1 MVKKTKPVRRVRDLE
16 KTRKEILGV
25 TFNEVFRRSF
35 QGVSIDDIVKK
46 TQLTKG
52 ALFHQFPTKLD
63 LGYALVDEVIKP
75 MILERWIDP
84 LDSFENPVDGILH
97 QLETLIGK
105 ADPHFLKFGCP
116 LNNLMQE
123 MAPVDAGFRRR
134 LQNALR
140 LWISGV
146 EEQLKRG
153 QREGH
158 IKKEVNTKDAAH
170 FIVMAHEGF
179 YGVIKGL
186 DDPSAFES
194 MYRPLK
200 TYLRMIE
207 A

>member
-1 MVKKTKPVRRVRDLE
+1 MVKKTKPVKRTRDLE
-16 KTRKEILGV
+16 KTRKEILSV

-63 LGYALVDEVIKP
+63 PGYALVDEVIKP

-105 ADPHFLKFGCP
+105 ADPNFLKFGCP

-123 MAPVDAGFRRR
+123 MAPVDEGFRRR

-146 EEQLKRG
+146 EERLKRG
-153 QREGH
+153 QRDGH

-186 DDPSAFES
+186 DDPSAFKS

-207 A
+207 S